1 MAATKRKNKIKN
13 RLSNKF
19 RVSIF
24 NDTTHEVLF
33 TFRGSGIISIVT
45 LLLAIV
51 FIVGSVTALI
61 SFTSLREFIPGYPS
75 AESRRELIQN
85 TIKLDS
91 LQNEINLW
99 RLQLVN
105 IQRVVKGQEPVK
117 IDSVLSLAQYKEY
130 VLAESPDF
138 SKDDSL
144 LRSAVLKEEQ
154 FNLSVQ
160 TQKIEQIEGLHLFP
174 PVNGVITQEYNEAIN
189 HPYIDIAAPENSVV
203 SSILDGTVISADY
216 SEQNGYVIQIQHDN
230 NIISIYKHNAKLLK
244 KAGDAISA
252 GSPISLVG
260 NTGNLSSAPHLHF
273 ELWHKG
279 KPVNPVEYI
288 KF

>member
-1 MAATKRKNKIKN
+1 MAATKRKNKSKN

-33 TFRGSGIISIVT
+33 SFRGSGIISIVT
-45 LLLAIV
+45 LLLAI
-51 FIVGSVTALI
+51 ILIIGSVTALI

-75 AESRRELIQN
+75 AESRRTLIQN

-99 RLQLVN
+99 RLQLAN
-105 IQRVVKGQEPVK
+105 IQRVVKGQEPIK

-130 VLAESPDF
+130 ELADSPDF

-144 LRSAVLKEEQ
+144 LRSTVLKEEQ
-154 FNLSVQ
+154 FNISAH
-160 TQKIEQIEGLHLFP
+160 TPKIEQIEGLHLFP
-174 PVNGVITQEYNEAIN
+174 PVSGVITQEYNAAIN

-216 SEQNGYVIQIQHDN
+216 SELNGYVIQIQHEN

-244 KAGDAISA
+244 KVGDVVSA

-260 NTGNLSSAPHLHF
+260 NTGKLSSGSHLHF
-273 ELWHKG
+273 ELWYKG